1 MDEGALCYRR
11 FLDGD
16 ESGFDELIRLYH
28 DRLIC
33 FLYRYVKNFETAED
47 LAADTFM
54 ELIVHKKR
62 YAMKS
67 SFKTYL
73 FSIAKN
79 KAVDHI
85 RRERRILVL
94 SSEEIAEEV
103 SSDVDALESA
113 VIRSEELRAVRRILP
128 TLHEDYAAVL
138 HLLLFEEMDHDEIAA
153 VMKKSKKQIANLVH
167 RARQALSQKLREE
180 GLLPHEEP

>member
-1 MDEGALCYRR
+1 MTK
-11 FLDGD
+11 
-16 ESGFDELIRLYH
+16 
-28 DRLIC
+28 
-33 FLYRYVKNFETAED
+33 V
-47 LAADTFM
+47 
-54 ELIVHKKR
+54 V
-62 YAMKS
+62 
-67 SFKTYL
+67 
-73 FSIAKN
+73 SIAKN

-85 RRERRILVL
+85 RRERRILFL

-128 TLHEDYAAVL
+128 TLHGDYAAVL